1 MRRYIVRVI
10 LSVLCFLMVAAA
22 GAAEKNDGQATN
34 EVAAGDTFTLPKAWT
49 GSVVG
54 ATNGNPC
61 LVEDKPQW
69 RIDRLWPD
77 TPLAG
82 VDYIVMTWSGTNW
95 LAKDNSYE
103 GQPSAVVLDGVVT
116 LSARS
121 AAERAPG
128 GKIPVLIFI
137 APEAGTYRAEGSALA
152 KISPVGSAVTLNI
165 YKLQARTKVK
175 HVSRVTMMTVGNNKQ
190 QDLKKLK
197 IKMDAGDELA
207 FVPQFSGLGVQADIT
222 LKNLKII
229 RTP

>member
-1 MRRYIVRVI
+1 MRII
-10 LSVLCFLMVAAA
+10 LSALCFLMVAAV
-22 GAAEKNDGQATN
+22 GAAEKADSPATN
-34 EVAAGDTFTLPKAWT
+34 EVAAGDSFTLPNAWT
-49 GSVVG
+49 GSVIG
-54 ATNGNPC
+54 ATNGNPY
-61 LVEDKPQW
+61 LVDNKPRW

-95 LAKDNSYE
+95 VAKDNSYE
-103 GQPSAVVLDGVVT
+103 GQPSVVVLDGVAT

-137 APEAGTYRAEGSALA
+137 APDAGTYRAEGSTLA
-152 KISPVGSAVTLNI
+152 KISPVGSAVTLTI
-165 YKLQARTKVK
+165 FKLQTKTKVK
-175 HVSRVTMMTVGNNKQ
+175 HVSRVEMMAVGNNKQ

-197 IKMDAGDELA
+197 IKMEAGDELA
-207 FVPQFSGLGVQADIT
+207 FVPQFSGLGVKADIT
-222 LKNLKII
+222 LNNLKII